1 MLSVI
6 RKHQELG
13 LTSFALYYRS
23 QALSKKTV
31 DNMYNSGHLT
41 DDIKK
46 GIGYKSRTRV
56 VRVNNYHGVEHNC
69 G

>member
-1 MLSVI
+1 
-6 RKHQELG
+6 
-13 LTSFALYYRS
+13 
-23 QALSKKTV
+23 
-31 DNMYNSGHLT
+31 MYNSGHLT